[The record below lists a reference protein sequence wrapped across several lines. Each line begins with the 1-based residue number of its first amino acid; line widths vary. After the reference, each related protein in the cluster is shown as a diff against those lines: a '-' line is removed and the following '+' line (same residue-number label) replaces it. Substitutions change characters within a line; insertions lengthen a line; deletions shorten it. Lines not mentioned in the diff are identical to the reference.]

1 MYTFGPPG
9 WRPDGEGLTTA
20 EIRRRAGLV
29 KGSNQ
34 PSQPVMT

>member
-1 MYTFGPPG
+1 MYLFGPPG

-29 KGSNQ
+29 GSNQ
-34 PSQPVMT
+34 SSQPVMM